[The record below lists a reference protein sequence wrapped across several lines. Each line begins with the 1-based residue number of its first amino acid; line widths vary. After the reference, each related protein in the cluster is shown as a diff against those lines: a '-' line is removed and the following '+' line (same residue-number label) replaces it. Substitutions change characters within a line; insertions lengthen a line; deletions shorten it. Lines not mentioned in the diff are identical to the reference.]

1 MPDRR
6 RMTLTT
12 ELKEYAAELGF
23 DAVGI
28 ASVEPSRHM
37 VLYRS
42 WIDDDG
48 HGEMSYL
55 SREDAVDRRAHL
67 ERTLPAVRS
76 AVVVAHDYYQ
86 KDPPGVPGDP
96 ALAVIARYA
105 RGRDYHNVIKKRLA
119 KLHRWI
125 QARSED
131 PVLGRVYVDTGPILE
146 RELAERA
153 GLGWFGKNT
162 MLIHPRR
169 GSYFF
174 LGVLLLDLKLEA
186 DDPFAADHCGTC
198 RSCLDACPT
207 GALLGRDPRGAPRM
221 DARRCI
227 SYLTIEYRGAIASEL
242 RSLMGNRVYGC
253 DICQEACPWN
263 EAFAQV
269 SGGPE
274 YRAQEGVDGPELVD
288 LAERLLAVDD
298 SAFRE
303 MFRGSPI
310 KRAGRSGL
318 LRNVC
323 VALGNWGSE
332 DAVGVLSRALQ
343 DADPLVRGHAA
354 WALGQIGSW
363 SATPQLGARL
373 EREKDEWVIGEI
385 SAALGVV

>member
-1 MPDRR
+1 
-6 RMTLTT
+6 MTLAT

-42 WIDDDG
+42 WIGDDS

-55 SREDAVDRRAHL
+55 SREDAVARRAHL
-67 ERTLPAVRS
+67 GRTLPSVRS

-86 KDPPGVPGDP
+86 EDPPGVPDDP
-96 ALAVIARYA
+96 ARAVIARYA

-125 QARSED
+125 QARSEE

-146 RELAERA
+146 RELAERG

-227 SYLTIEYRGAIASEL
+227 SYLTIEHRGVIASEL

-269 SGGPE
+269 SGGPD
-274 YRAQEGVDGPELVD
+274 YQAKEGVDGPELVD

-298 SAFRE
+298 SAFRK
-303 MFRGSPI
+303 MFRASPI

-318 LRNVC
+318 LRNAC
-323 VALGNWGSE
+323 VALGNWRSE
-332 DAVGVLSRALQ
+332 DAVDVLIRALK
-343 DADPLVRGHAA
+343 DPEPLVRGHAA
-354 WALGQIGSW
+354 WALGQVGSR
-363 SATPQLGARL
+363 SATLQLGARL

-385 SAALGVV
+385 SDALGVV